1 MAWRVSIMRRTGSAA
16 GGLGPMT
23 EMRYPPNSH
32 IQNHWLEAAAQAR
45 FSFCS
50 ETGNRDDSKCTM
62 DRWKAPCTVRVSAD
76 SRVGCG
82 QVINALL
89 KTICPVLG
97 SSR

>member
-1 MAWRVSIMRRTGSAA
+1 
-16 GGLGPMT
+16 MT

-76 SRVGCG
+76 WRVGCG
-82 QVINALL
+82 QGNNEKLTTGRASFD
-89 KTICPVLG
+89 
-97 SSR
+97 SSRRDGPKLPDGTRSFGR